1 MCKVLSGLLAAVA
14 ILVLPAVLVAQET
27 GKPNFDPEKIFARVK
42 EADANQDGKLS
53 KDEIPERMQA
63 HFDKIDADGSG
74 DLDPVEIRAAV
85 CTMMVFARLKAAD
98 KYQDGKLC
106 KDEAPERMKEHFDR
120 IDADQSGSLEPEE
133 LKTVLETVMK
143 HVLEYGKRL
152 QEADK
157 NEDGKLSKDE
167 APERM
172 KEHFDRI
179 DANGDGQLCQ
189 KELQAA
195 FLAHMK
201 EHSH

>member
-85 CTMMVFARLKAAD
+85 FTMMVFARLKAAD
-98 KYQDGKLC
+98 KNQDGKLC
-106 KDEAPERMKEHFDR
+106 
-120 IDADQSGSLEPEE
+120 
-133 LKTVLETVMK
+133 
-143 HVLEYGKRL
+143 
-152 QEADK
+152 
-157 NEDGKLSKDE
+157 KDE